1 MSVNLNKNHEIK
13 MDQLLDILPQRYPM
27 IMVDKVTHVD
37 ENKIIAI
44 KNVSGNEPCFLGHF
58 PNKKVFPGVLLTEAI
73 AQASIVL
80 LQQGTELS
88 DSGTPVIY
96 HTNIKFKHIVL
107 PGDQL
112 KIEVAF
118 QKRVG
123 NSAIV
128 NASVFVENVLVASGT
143 LTFTIATL

>member
-1 MSVNLNKNHEIK
+1 MSVDLNQTHEIK

-27 IMVDKVTHVD
+27 IMVDKVTYLD
-37 ENKIIAI
+37 EKKIIAL

-80 LQQGTELS
+80 LQQGTQLDE
-88 DSGTPVIY
+88 GCTPVIY
-96 HTNIKFKHIVL
+96 HTNIKFKHMVL

-112 KIEVAF
+112 KIEADF
-118 QKRVG
+118 QKKVG

-128 NASVFVENVLVASGT
+128 NASVYVEDILVASGN
-143 LTFTIATL
+143 LTFTITEL

>member
-1 MSVNLNKNHEIK
+1 MSVSLNNKHEIR
-13 MDQLLDILPQRYPM
+13 MDQLLGILPQRYPM
-27 IMVDKVTHVD
+27 IMVDKVTYVD

-80 LQQGTELS
+80 LQQGTELR
-88 DSGTPVIY
+88 DGGTPVIY

-128 NASVFVENVLVASGT
+128 NASVFVENVLVASGS
-143 LTFTIATL
+143 LTFTIATF